1 MGDAQNDR
9 NLFCEIKS
17 PDSKFYRQRNMFTVI
32 GTATVDL
39 FVSNLATMPRSEGD
53 EFTVDSLVFHDEPL
67 RTSLGG
73 NGANSAYTL
82 ARLGASVEL
91 VGGLGEDHL
100 GDWMAEQLADAGVGI
115 VSVKKYPGMGT
126 ATTLILS
133 DSQQNR
139 LAFHHEGANR
149 SVDDSSIDMSHV
161 RRSDMLL
168 LTSYSIM
175 PGLRPH
181 GAVDLFRGARQGGT
195 RTAVD
200 IGPAIG
206 EPARQEELRPLL
218 AHTDFFICNEHELQ
232 VCTREAE
239 LETGMAF
246 ILEAGAE
253 CVVIKRGAAGA
264 AVLQRED
271 REAADGRSTGGP
283 TYVPG
288 FSVEVQTTVG
298 AGDSFNA
305 GFLLAIQD
313 GASPAQAA
321 HFANAVAAT
330 VVSTA
335 DRPLD
340 ALSRAAVS
348 RLIESSPHR

>member
-1 MGDAQNDR
+1 M
-9 NLFCEIKS
+9 
-17 PDSKFYRQRNMFTVI
+17 PMFIVI

-39 FVSNLATMPRSEGD
+39 FVANLVEMPRTEGD

-73 NGANSAYTL
+73 NGANSAYAL

-100 GDWMAEQLADAGVGI
+100 GDWMAGQLADAGVEMG
-115 VSVKKYPGMGT
+115 SVRRYPGQGT

-133 DSQQNR
+133 DLQQNR

-149 SVDDSSIDMSHV
+149 CVDDSSIDLSV
-161 RRSDMLL
+161 VGRSDMLL

-181 GAVDLFRGARQGGT
+181 GAVALFRDARKFGT

-206 EPARQEELRPLL
+206 EPARLEELRPLL
-218 AHTDFFICNEHELQ
+218 AHTDYFICNEHELS
-232 VCTREAE
+232 VCTGGRVLAA
-239 LETGMAF
+239 GMAA
-246 ILEAGAE
+246 ILEGGAG
-253 CVVIKRGAAGA
+253 CVVIKRGEAGA
-264 AVLQRED
+264 VVLERNGSS
-271 REAADGRSTGGP
+271 AGTTGEQ
-283 TYVPG
+283 TFVPG
-288 FSVEVQTTVG
+288 YPVEVQTTVG

-305 GFLLAIQD
+305 GFLLAIQE
-313 GASPAQAA
+313 GTPAAQAA
-321 HFANAVAAT
+321 RFGNAVAAT
-330 VVSTA
+330 VVSTP
-335 DRPLD
+335 DRPLA
-340 ALSRAAVS
+340 ALSRESVN
-348 RLIESSPHR
+348 RLIESS

>member
-1 MGDAQNDR
+1 
-9 NLFCEIKS
+9 
-17 PDSKFYRQRNMFTVI
+17 MFVVI

-39 FVSNLATMPRSEGD
+39 FVSNLVDMPRSEGD

-73 NGANSAYTL
+73 NGANSAYAL

-100 GDWMAEQLADAGVGI
+100 GDWMAEQLADAGVETG
-115 VSVKKYPGMGT
+115 SVGRYPGQGT

-133 DSQQNR
+133 DMEQNR

-149 SVDDSSIDMSHV
+149 CVDDSSIEKSLV
-161 RRSDMLL
+161 CRSDMLL

-181 GAVDLFRGARQGGT
+181 GAVELFRRARQGDT

-206 EPARQEELRPLL
+206 EPARLDELRPLL
-218 AHTDFFICNEHELQ
+218 AYTDYFICNEHELT
-232 VCTREAE
+232 VCTGGAE
-239 LETGMAF
+239 LGAGMAA
-246 ILEAGAE
+246 ILEGGAG
-253 CVVIKRGAAGA
+253 CVVIKRGEAGA
-264 AVLQRED
+264 AVLERD
-271 REAADGRSTGGP
+271 GIAAGSTGGP

-288 FSVEVQTTVG
+288 FSVVVQTTVG

-305 GFLLAIQD
+305 GFLLAVQE
-313 GASPAQAA
+313 GASLGAA
-321 HFANAVAAT
+321 ARFGNAVAAT
-330 VVSTA
+330 VVSTP
-335 DRPLD
+335 DRPLA
-340 ALSRAAVS
+340 ALSREAVN
-348 RLIESSPHR
+348 RLIESS

>member
-1 MGDAQNDR
+1 MHKMTETFFVRSSRRTANSTG
-9 NLFCEIKS
+9 S
-17 PDSKFYRQRNMFTVI
+17 VNMFTVI

-39 FVSNLATMPRSEGD
+39 FVSNLATMPRTEGD
-53 EFTVDSLVFHDEPL
+53 EFTVDSLVFHDDPL

-73 NGANSAYTL
+73 NGANSAYAL
-82 ARLGASVEL
+82 ARLGAPVDL

-100 GDWMAEQLADAGVGI
+100 GDWMAEQLSDVGVGMA
-115 VSVKKYPGMGT
+115 SVRRYAGKGT

-133 DSQQNR
+133 DMQQNR
-139 LAFHHEGANR
+139 LAFHHEGAN
-149 SVDDSSIDMSHV
+149 SAVDGSAFDDDRL
-161 RRSDMLL
+161 RRSHTLL

-181 GAVDLFRGARQGGT
+181 GAVDLFRNARQKGT

-206 EPARQEELRPLL
+206 EPPRLDELRPLL
-218 AHTDFFICNEHELQ
+218 ANTDFFVCNEHELQ
-232 VCTREAE
+232 VCT
-239 LETGMAF
+239 GMAEMAPGMAA
-246 ILEAGAE
+246 ILEAGAHS
-253 CVVIKRGAAGA
+253 VVIKRGADGA
-264 AVLQRED
+264 AVLQLQD
-271 REAADGRSTGGP
+271 GEAITRSTGEP
-283 TYVPG
+283 TYLPG

-313 GASPAQAA
+313 GASPEQAA

-330 VVSTA
+330 VISTA

-348 RLIESSPHR
+348 RLIESSPLR

>member
-1 MGDAQNDR
+1 
-9 NLFCEIKS
+9 
-17 PDSKFYRQRNMFTVI
+17 MFTVI
-32 GTATVDL
+32 GTCTVDL
-39 FVSNLATMPRSEGD
+39 FVSNLAAMPRSEGD

-73 NGANSAYTL
+73 NGANTAYTL
-82 ARLGASVEL
+82 ARLGAAVEL

-100 GDWMAEQLADAGVGI
+100 GEWMAEQLVDAGVRMG
-115 VSVKKYPGMGT
+115 SVRRYAGQGT

-133 DSQQNR
+133 DREKSR

-149 SVDDSSIDMSHV
+149 AVDSGSVDVALIGG
-161 RRSDMLL
+161 SDMLL

-181 GAVDLFRGARQGGT
+181 GAVELFREARESDT

-206 EPARQEELRPLL
+206 EPAKLEELGPLL
-218 AHTDFFICNEHELQ
+218 AYTDYFICNEHELA
-232 VCTREAE
+232 VCTGGAE
-239 LETGMAF
+239 LAAGMAA
-246 ILEAGAE
+246 ILECGAG

-264 AVLQRED
+264 AVLQKED
-271 REAADGRSTGGP
+271 GEGTGAGSTGIP
-283 TYVPG
+283 TFVPG
-288 FSVEVQTTVG
+288 FTVDVLTTVG

-305 GFLLAIQD
+305 GFLLAVKEK
-313 GASPAQAA
+313 ASSEEAA
-321 HFANAVAAT
+321 RFGNAVAAT
-330 VVSTA
+330 VVSTP

-340 ALSRAAVS
+340 ALSREAVRRMFERS
-348 RLIESSPHR
+348 

>member
-1 MGDAQNDR
+1 
-9 NLFCEIKS
+9 
-17 PDSKFYRQRNMFTVI
+17 MFTII

-39 FVSNLATMPRSEGD
+39 FVSNLTSMPRSEGD

-73 NGANSAYTL
+73 NGANSAYAL
-82 ARLGASVEL
+82 ARLGAAVEM

-100 GDWMAEQLADAGVGI
+100 GDWMAEQLVDAGVGMG
-115 VSVKKYPGMGT
+115 SVKSYPGRGT

-133 DSQQNR
+133 DRQQNR

-149 SVDDSSIDMSHV
+149 AVDSSSIDSALIQGT
-161 RRSDMLL
+161 DLLL

-181 GAVDLFRGARQGGT
+181 GAVELFREACQNDT
-195 RTAVD
+195 RTGVD

-206 EPARQEELRPLL
+206 KPALLDELRPLL
-218 AHTDFFICNEHELQ
+218 AYTDYFICNEHELA
-232 VCTREAE
+232 VCTGGAE
-239 LETGMAF
+239 LAAGMAK
-246 ILEAGAE
+246 ILDGGAG
-253 CVVIKRGAAGA
+253 CVVIKRGRSGA
-264 AVLQRED
+264 AVLQREN
-271 REAADGRSTGGP
+271 REATAARSSGGP

-288 FSVEVQTTVG
+288 FSVDVQTTVG

-305 GFLLAIQD
+305 GFLLAVQE
-313 GASPAQAA
+313 GASPEQAA
-321 HFANAVAAT
+321 RYGNAVAAT
-330 VVSTA
+330 VVSTP

-340 ALSRAAVS
+340 ALSREAVK
-348 RLIESSPHR
+348 RLVERS

>member
-1 MGDAQNDR
+1 
-9 NLFCEIKS
+9 
-17 PDSKFYRQRNMFTVI
+17 MFTVI
-32 GTATVDL
+32 GTVTVDL
-39 FVSNLATMPRSEGD
+39 FVSDLAAMPRSEGD

-73 NGANSAYTL
+73 NGANSAYAL
-82 ARLGASVEL
+82 ARLGSPVEL

-100 GDWMAEQLADAGVGI
+100 GEWMAAQLADVGVGMGG
-115 VSVKKYPGMGT
+115 VRRYPGMGT

-133 DSQQNR
+133 DLQQNR

-149 SVDDSSIDMSHV
+149 RVDDSSIDLSV
-161 RRSDMLL
+161 VGRSDMLL

-181 GAVDLFRGARQGGT
+181 GAVALFRNARKVGT

-206 EPARQEELRPLL
+206 EPARLEELRPLL
-218 AHTDFFICNEHELQ
+218 AQTDFFICNEHELS
-232 VCTREAE
+232 VCTGGRELAA
-239 LETGMAF
+239 GMAA
-246 ILEAGAE
+246 ILEGGAG
-253 CVVIKRGAAGA
+253 CVVVKRGAAGA
-264 AVLQRED
+264 VVLERNG
-271 REAADGRSTGGP
+271 ASADTTSGP

-288 FSVEVQTTVG
+288 FSVDVQTTVG

-305 GFLLAIQD
+305 GFLLAVQD
-313 GASPAQAA
+313 GASLEQAA
-321 HFANAVAAT
+321 RFANAVAAT
-330 VVSTA
+330 VVSTP

-340 ALSRAAVS
+340 ALSREAVS
-348 RLIESSPHR
+348 RLIESS